1 MMGSESEY
9 HQVVWLATFSD
20 FGRRAE
26 KHRTKQKFVNRE
38 AEAGPFV
45 STALAGIEA
54 ENHVSYHTHVSGHK
68 IVGLVL
74 LSPGLA
80 QHQALL
86 PLDDEM
92 RSQHNLWS
100 LLSGGSLDGQLFYFK
115 AVKAEATRFGVP
127 LAETH
132 TG

>member
-1 MMGSESEY
+1 MVG
-9 HQVVWLATFSD
+9 LATFSD

-26 KHRTKQKFVNRE
+26 KHRTKQKIVNRE

-54 ENHVSYHTHVSGHK
+54 ENHVSYHTHVSGHE

-86 PLDDEM
+86 PLDDDDAFATQFVEFVE
-92 RSQHNLWS
+92 W
-100 LLSGGSLDGQLFYFK
+100 GQLGWPAFLFQSGK
-115 AVKAEATRFGVP
+115 S
-127 LAETH
+127 
-132 TG
+132 

>member
-1 MMGSESEY
+1 MC
-9 HQVVWLATFSD
+9 LT
-20 FGRRAE
+20 
-26 KHRTKQKFVNRE
+26 
-38 AEAGPFV
+38 
-45 STALAGIEA
+45 
-54 ENHVSYHTHVSGHK
+54 THVSGHK